1 MEQNVGVLDQVV
13 RVCIGFA
20 CLGLAF
26 ISPPPLKYVAYAA
39 CIVFAVTGFA
49 GKCWL
54 YKLVGLSTARK
65 AAG

>member
-39 CIVFAVTGFA
+39 FIVFAVTGFA
-49 GKCWL
+49 GRCWL
-54 YKLVGLSTARK
+54 YKLIGLRTSHK
-65 AAG
+65 ASS